1 MPASA
6 MPASANGRHIG
17 AIMMIASGKSQLS
30 YSAECT
36 RKTNST
42 HSGKMN
48 SAVLPA
54 SCAW

>member
-1 MPASA
+1 MPRSQT
-6 MPASANGRHIG
+6 PASANGRHIG
-17 AIMMIASGKSQLS
+17 AIRMIASGSDQLS

-42 HSGKMN
+42 QSGKMK

-54 SCAW
+54 SFSW